1 LKVKLM
7 SDVEERAEITQKREA
22 TVKQLLRRAAK
33 RTRPSQAFSIVPHTR
48 ETDANREFAP
58 DRDADAVVWFLI
70 ALPVFMVAH
79 ALCVK
84 IGAI

>member
-1 LKVKLM
+1 M
-7 SDVEERAEITQKREA
+7 IGMGHPTEQQTA
-22 TVKQLLRRAAK
+22 VKQLL
-33 RTRPSQAFSIVPHTR
+33 SQAGKRRRRTISVRVRHGT

-58 DRDADAVVWFLI
+58 DRDSDAIVWFLI
-70 ALPVFMVAH
+70 ALPIFMVAH

>member
-1 LKVKLM
+1 MRTSKIAV
-7 SDVEERAEITQKREA
+7 DREA
-22 TVKQLLRRAAK
+22 RAQTTVKQLLRKAGK
-33 RTRPSQAFSIVPHTR
+33 RSLHGQVFTAVPHGR

-58 DRDADAVVWFLI
+58 DRDSGAIVWFLI
-70 ALPVFMVAH
+70 ALPIFMVAH

>member
-1 LKVKLM
+1 M
-7 SDVEERAEITQKREA
+7 SDLEERAEIAQKREA

-33 RTRPSQAFSIVPHTR
+33 RSRPSQALSVVVRHTR

-58 DRDADAVVWFLI
+58 DSDSDAIVWFLI
-70 ALPVFMVAH
+70 ALPVFIIAH
-79 ALCVK
+79 AICVK

>member
-1 LKVKLM
+1 M
-7 SDVEERAEITQKREA
+7 SDQKPRATPPLTQEA
-22 TVKQLLRRAAK
+22 TVKQLLRRAAR
-33 RTRPSQAFSIVPHTR
+33 RTRPTQAFSVVPHAR

-58 DRDADAVVWFLI
+58 ERVSDAIVWFLF
-70 ALPVFMVAH
+70 ALPIFMVAH

>member
-1 LKVKLM
+1 M
-7 SDVEERAEITQKREA
+7 SDVEERATQKREA

-33 RTRPSQAFSIVPHTR
+33 RTRPSQAFSVVPHTR

-58 DRDADAVVWFLI
+58 DRHADAIVWFLI

>member
-1 LKVKLM
+1 MM
-7 SDVEERAEITQKREA
+7 SDQETRATTMLKHEA

-33 RTRPSQAFSIVPHTR
+33 RTRPSQVLSVVPHTR

-58 DRDADAVVWFLI
+58 DRDGHAMVWFLI
-70 ALPVFMVAH
+70 ALPIFVIGH
-79 ALCVK
+79 AICVK

>member
-1 LKVKLM
+1 M
-7 SDVEERAEITQKREA
+7 SDQKSGA
-22 TVKQLLRRAAK
+22 TTTLKQEGIVKQLLRRAA
-33 RTRPSQAFSIVPHTR
+33 RPSQAFSVVPHAR

-58 DRDADAVVWFLI
+58 DRVSDAIVWFLF
-70 ALPVFMVAH
+70 ALPIFMIAH

>member
-1 LKVKLM
+1 MIRVRP
-7 SDVEERAEITQKREA
+7 VPTEHETA
-22 TVKQLLRRAAK
+22 VKQLLSQAAK
-33 RTRPSQAFSIVPHTR
+33 RRQRAYSVIVRHGT

-58 DRDADAVVWFLI
+58 DRDSDALVWFLI
-70 ALPVFMVAH
+70 ALPIFMVAH

>member
-1 LKVKLM
+1 M
-7 SDVEERAEITQKREA
+7 SDLEERAEIAQKREA

-33 RTRPSQAFSIVPHTR
+33 RSRPSQALSVVVRHTR

-58 DRDADAVVWFLI
+58 DRDSDALVWFLI
-70 ALPVFMVAH
+70 ALPIFMVAH
-79 ALCVK
+79 AICVK

>member
-1 LKVKLM
+1 MAIDRRVT
-7 SDVEERAEITQKREA
+7 SEHEI

-33 RTRPSQAFSIVPHTR
+33 RTRPSQALSVAVPHTR
-48 ETDANREFAP
+48 KTDANREFAP
-58 DRDADAVVWFLI
+58 DRDADAIVWFLI

>member
-1 LKVKLM
+1 M
-7 SDVEERAEITQKREA
+7 SDEETRATTMLKREA

-33 RTRPSQAFSIVPHTR
+33 RTRPSQVFSVVPHTR

-58 DRDADAVVWFLI
+58 DRQSDAIVSFLI

>member
-1 LKVKLM
+1 M
-7 SDVEERAEITQKREA
+7 GPPDVPTEQESA
-22 TVKQLLRRAAK
+22 VKQLLSQAAK
-33 RTRPSQAFSIVPHTR
+33 RRRRAYSVIVRHGN

-58 DRDADAVVWFLI
+58 DRDSDALVWFLI
-70 ALPVFMVAH
+70 ALPIFMVAH

>member
-1 LKVKLM
+1 M
-7 SDVEERAEITQKREA
+7 PDREERAEITLKREA
-22 TVKQLLRRAAK
+22 TVKQLLRRAAR
-33 RTRPSQAFSIVPHTR
+33 RTRPSQAFSAVPYAR

-58 DRDADAVVWFLI
+58 ERDADSLVWFLI
-70 ALPVFMVAH
+70 ALPIFMVAH